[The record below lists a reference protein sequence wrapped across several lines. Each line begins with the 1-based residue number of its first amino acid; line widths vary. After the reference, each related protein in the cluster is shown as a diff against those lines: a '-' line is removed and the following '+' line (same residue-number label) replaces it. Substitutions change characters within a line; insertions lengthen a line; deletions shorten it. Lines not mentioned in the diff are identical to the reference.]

1 MMKTICYEEFCGPSD
16 RIPVWNIVLAA
27 LVILTAVSAVV
38 TAGVVLADL
47 EPVVIP
53 WYPTDF

>member
-1 MMKTICYEEFCGPSD
+1 MTKMMCYEEFCGPSD

-38 TAGVVLADL
+38 TASAVFAGL

-53 WYPTDF
+53 WYHTDF

>member
-1 MMKTICYEEFCGPSD
+1 MMKTMCYEEFCGPSV
-16 RIPVWNIVLAA
+16 RIPFWNFVLAA

-38 TAGVVLADL
+38 TAGVVFADL